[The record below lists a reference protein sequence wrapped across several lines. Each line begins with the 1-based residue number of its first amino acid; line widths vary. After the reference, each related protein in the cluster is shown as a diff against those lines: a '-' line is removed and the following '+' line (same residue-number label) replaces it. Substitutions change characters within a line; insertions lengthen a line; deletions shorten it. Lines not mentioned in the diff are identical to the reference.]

1 MCVLLKFIKNISWV
15 LPAIFSQLIISI
27 SPAYSFESLD
37 NIQVH
42 GFASQGYFLT
52 TANDMYGQSSKHHG
66 AFGLTETGIN
76 VSFRPLNNIR
86 LAAQGTYRHAGE
98 VSEEARIDFA
108 LLDWTFIDSEE
119 LKMGLRLG
127 RIKNPF
133 GFYNET
139 RDVAFTRPSITLP
152 SIYYERSRNLLLSAD
167 GAQVYADKTTSIGNF
182 SFQINVGELNDDLK
196 ELEIAILTIDAP
208 GKLENKPGF
217 ISKVG
222 YESNSGATRLAFSF
236 LDIDMEYKPGPGDF
250 FENGDLNFQQFLF
263 SVQQSV
269 GNITLTGEYLRQENV
284 FENLGDFFPD
294 TAPITESYY
303 LQGDYRFNSQFKGYV
318 RYDALFL
325 SKDNRNGK
333 KSVPNTL
340 RSGAFTKDYMAGLQ
354 WTPSSQW
361 MVQAEYHRINGTALL
376 SFADN
381 PDRFASKKHWSAF
394 ALQLSYRF

>member
-1 MCVLLKFIKNISWV
+1 MCALLKFTKYSRWI
-15 LPAIFSQLIISI
+15 LPAIVSQLLMSI

-37 NIQVH
+37 SLQIH

-52 TANDMYGQSSKHHG
+52 NENNIYGESSKHRG
-66 AFGLTETGIN
+66 TFGLTETGIN
-76 VSFRPLNNIR
+76 VSFRPIHNIR

-98 VSEEARIDFA
+98 VSKETRVDFA
-108 LLDWTFIDSEE
+108 LLDWTFKDSES
-119 LKMGLRLG
+119 LRMGLRLG

-167 GAQVYADKTTSIGNF
+167 GAQIYADKSTSIGDF
-182 SFQINVGELNDDLK
+182 SFQINLGELSDDLK
-196 ELEIAILTIDAP
+196 ELEVAIFTTNAP
-208 GKLENKPGF
+208 GQLESTPSF

-236 LDIDMEYKPGPGDF
+236 TDVDMEYKPGPGDIF
-250 FENGDLNFQQFLF
+250 DNGDLNFQQFLF
-263 SVQQSV
+263 SAEQSV
-269 GNITLTGEYLRQENV
+269 GDITLTGEYLRQENI
-284 FENLGDFFPD
+284 FENLGAFFPY

-303 LQGDYRFNSQFKGYV
+303 LQGSYRFSNRFKGYA

-325 SKDNRNGK
+325 NKGDRNGK
-333 KSVPNTL
+333 QLPPNIP
-340 RSGAFTKDYMAGLQ
+340 RSTAFTKDYMVGLQ
-354 WTPSSQW
+354 WTPSNQW
-361 MVQAEYHRINGTALL
+361 MVQAEYHRIYGTALL

-381 PDRFASKKHWSAF
+381 PDRFATKKHWSAF